1 MINEFQEIERKEV
14 TLKSFLDEKG
24 QKVSLKNARNLLKE
38 KKSSRITCMA
48 SCDGKEIITGI
59 VQKFISL
66 TKFVTDDGLVYEI
79 VDSENTPIK
88 VDVVRF
94 VNSETEQE
102 TFHEAIAQKWLQ
114 QKDHVTAVVVTNN
127 GDAYRTSCI
136 VNVNWHE
143 QLFLTS
149 SGRRYLFSDQCL

>member
-1 MINEFQEIERKEV
+1 MQIEEGRNEV

-24 QKVSLKNARNLLKE
+24 KKLGLKNARTMMKE
-38 KKSSRITCMA
+38 QKGTKLTCLA
-48 SCDGKEIITGI
+48 CCDGQEIITATI
-59 VQKFISL
+59 KRFLSL
-66 TKFVTDDGLVYEI
+66 TTFETNDGKIYEI
-79 VDSENTPIK
+79 TDSESLPIK

-114 QKDHVTAVVVTNN
+114 QKDHVTAVVVT
-127 GDAYRTSCI
+127 GDGNAYRTSCI
-136 VNVNWHE
+136 VNVNWHN

-149 SGRRYLFSDQCL
+149 SGRRYLFSGECL